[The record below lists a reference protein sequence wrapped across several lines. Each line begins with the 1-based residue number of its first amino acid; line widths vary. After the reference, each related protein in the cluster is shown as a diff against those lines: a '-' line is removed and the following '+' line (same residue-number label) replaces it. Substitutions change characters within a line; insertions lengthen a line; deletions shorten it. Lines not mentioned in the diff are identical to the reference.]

1 MKVGSHLNEAI
12 MQQVGEKLEEARK
25 RQGITIREASDAT
38 KIRADFLVSF
48 EQGTFDINLP
58 EIYRRGFVKNYAQFL
73 KLDPEKIM
81 IEYSAVSGTSN
92 LSRAAR
98 RENRETLGRMDFEPK
113 SASVTKPSIRPS
125 QKPSTVP
132 TDSEDLTVDSHS
144 SEPSGLNF
152 DNSLIWKIG
161 LLLGAGLISI
171 AVFAFIIN
179 LVVQFSIDESD
190 PEIAGTDSSMAAEES
205 NSVGSGVPSPSPSNL
220 DEFTLLA
227 ADRVFVIVKES
238 EGDQQLLRR
247 YLEAGEEVSLSSSGP
262 ATISYGNAEHLKVR
276 KGGNTYQAAPGSY
289 SMRTDQF

>member
-1 MKVGSHLNEAI
+1 MKVGSHVNEAI

-81 IEYSAVSGTSN
+81 IEYSAVSGNSN

-113 SASVTKPSIRPS
+113 STSVTKPSIRPS
-125 QKPSTVP
+125 QKPSALPPDT
-132 TDSEDLTVDSHS
+132 EDLTSDPLS

-205 NSVGSGVPSPSPSNL
+205 NSGGSVVPSPSPSNL

-247 YLEAGEEVSLSSSGP
+247 YLEAGEEVSLSARGP